1 MENGEW
7 RMENGEWRMENG
19 QLIVLVLF
27 NSEDFFSN
35 GAIANNVFPKR
46 QFITTN
52 NFGATYNMYFPIQT
66 AFYVTVI

>member
-1 MENGEW
+1 MENGELIID
-7 RMENGEWRMENG
+7 NGKW
-19 QLIVLVLF
+19 IVLVLF